1 MDSLAVKKYTRVVF
15 TPLIKLASELSIYTR
30 CYIFKSNLSL
40 YDFYPVLI
48 IINSFVLISFH
59 LNVVLRSCIQL
70 LTNMVT

>member
-15 TPLIKLASELSIYTR
+15 APLIKLASELSIYTR

-40 YDFYPVLI
+40 YDFSVLI

-59 LNVVLRSCIQL
+59 LNIVLRSCIQL